1 MLKWKYPWEKITLSI
16 VSYLHFRMSEFYVLF
31 WEISP
36 GVERNNMGQLA
47 VGKTTFPAPRL

>member
-1 MLKWKYPWEKITLSI
+1 MLKGKYPWEKITLSI